1 MVLEGLK
8 VVELATWVA
17 GPGCAMILG
26 EWGAEVIK
34 VESFAGDPTRA
45 YYPDTPDSPG
55 NPPFSMEN
63 RGKRAVVLDISK
75 VEGRQAL
82 LAILKDADV
91 FVTNLRPGPL
101 ARARLDYD
109 TLKADFPRLIFTSVS
124 GYGLRGDQADT
135 PAFDM
140 TGFWTRTGIAAA
152 TIPPDREPFFCR
164 PGFGDHV
171 TALATLSGVLAALH
185 QRNRTGKGQLVEAS
199 LIRAGVY
206 ALSWD
211 LSVQLRFGEVVT
223 AQPRDE
229 RPGPTAGFFQTA
241 DGRWLSMLPRGPGC
255 FPALMSAIGRP
266 ELADAPRFQPPVED
280 MAAVREL
287 RAVIDEAFAGMTLAE
302 AAERLTRWDIAWAP
316 MATPAEVVDDP
327 QAHAAGCFKDVPD
340 SWGGSFRQPAAPVR
354 FPGAGEAP
362 VRPAPRLG
370 QHTREVLL
378 EAGYAPEAVEALL
391 RSGAA
396 GQTDTTVEG

>member
-17 GPGCAMILG
+17 APGCAMILG

-45 YYPDTPDSPG
+45 YYPDTAESPG
-55 NPPFSMEN
+55 NPAFSMEN

-75 VEGRQAL
+75 PGGREAL
-82 LAILKDADV
+82 LAILADTDV

-101 ARARLDYD
+101 SRARLDYP
-109 TLKADFPRLIFTSVS
+109 TLSALFPRLIFASVS
-124 GYGLRGDQADT
+124 GYGLEGAEADR

-140 TGFWTRTGIAAA
+140 TGFWTRTGIAAS

-185 QRNRTGKGQLVEAS
+185 QRQRTGKGQLVEAS
-199 LIRAGVY
+199 LMRAGVY

-211 LSVQLRFGEVVT
+211 LSVQLRYGEVVT
-223 AQPRDE
+223 AQPRHE
-229 RPGPTAGFFQTA
+229 RLAPTAGFFQCG
-241 DGRWLSMLPRGPGC
+241 DGRWLSILPRSPNC
-255 FPALMSAIGRP
+255 FPALMGVVGRP
-266 ELADAPRFQPPVED
+266 ELADEARFAPPVED
-280 MAAVREL
+280 VAAANEL
-287 RAVIDEAFAGMTLAE
+287 RAVIDAGFAGMTLAQAGE
-302 AAERLTRWDIAWAP
+302 ALTRADLAWAP
-316 MATPAEVVDDP
+316 MATPAEVAADP
-327 QAHAAGCFKDVPD
+327 QAHAAGCFREIPD
-340 SWGGSFRQPAAPVR
+340 NWGGAFRQPAAPVR
-354 FPGAGEAP
+354 FPGAGEPVTRAAP
-362 VRPAPRLG
+362 LLG
-370 QHTREVLL
+370 QHTREVLI

-391 RSGAA
+391 TSGVVGQDVAA
-396 GQTDTTVEG
+396 

>member
-26 EWGAEVIK
+26 EWGADVVK

-45 YYPDTPDSPG
+45 YYPDTPESPG

-63 RGKRAVVLDISK
+63 RGKRAVVLDIGRP
-75 VEGRQAL
+75 EGREAL
-82 LAILKDADV
+82 LAVLKDADV

-101 ARARLDYD
+101 ARARLDYA
-109 TLKADFPRLIFTSVS
+109 TLKADHPRLIYASVS
-124 GYGLRGDQADT
+124 GYGLRGEEADR

-140 TGFWTRTGIAAA
+140 TGFWTRTGIASA
-152 TIPPDREPFFCR
+152 TIPPDCEPFFCR

-185 QRNRTGKGQLVEAS
+185 QRSRTGAGQLVEAS
-199 LIRAGVY
+199 LMRAGVY

-211 LSVQLRFGEVVT
+211 LSVQLRYGEVVT

-229 RPGPTAGFFQTA
+229 RLAPTAGFFRTR
-241 DGRWLSMLPRGPGC
+241 DDRWLSLLPRSPNC
-255 FPALMSAIGRP
+255 FPALMAAVGRP
-266 ELADAPRFQPPVED
+266 EVADDPRFAPPVED
-280 MAAVREL
+280 LPAARAL
-287 RAVIDEAFAGMTLAE
+287 RAILDAAFAGLTLAE
-302 AAERLTRWDIAWAP
+302 AGERLTRADLAWAP
-316 MATPAEVVDDP
+316 MATPAEVAADP
-327 QAHAAGCFKDVPD
+327 QAHAAGCFRDIPD
-340 SWGGSFRQPAAPVR
+340 SWGGGFRQPAAPVR
-354 FPGAGEAP
+354 FPGARETPARAAP
-362 VRPAPRLG
+362 QLG

-378 EAGYAPEAVEALL
+378 EAGYPPEAVEALL

-396 GQTDTTVEG
+396 GQSIQV